1 MNIPNILTLLRIL
14 IIPFFAWSFFAG
26 DIKGAICLLLL
37 SGFTDF
43 LDGYIARKFNLIT
56 KTGALLDPLADKLTQ
71 IVVSFCIAYNGFELM
86 WVVFGFLVLKEVFMI
101 IGGFK
106 LYTND
111 DIVIHAKWYGKV
123 ATFVIYLSFYLLILF
138 GGIMHYYVKI
148 SIIVVA
154 LSFSLLAFI
163 NYFIQ
168 FLKIQKNKTSGI
180 VD

>member
-1 MNIPNILTLLRIL
+1 MNLPNILTLLRIV
-14 IIPFFAWSFFAG
+14 IIPFFTWRFLIG
-26 DIKGAICLLLL
+26 DVVGAIILLLA

-43 LDGYIARKFNLIT
+43 LDGFIARKFNLIT

-86 WVVFGFLVLKEVFMI
+86 WIVFGFLVLKEVFMI
-101 IGGFK
+101 IGGVK
-106 LYTND
+106 LYADD

-138 GGIMHYYVKI
+138 GGIMHDNVKLV
-148 SIIVVA
+148 IIVTA
-154 LSFSLLAFI
+154 LGFSLLAFI

-168 FLKIQKNKTSGI
+168 FLNIQKNKTEK
-180 VD
+180 VTR